1 MPALS
6 NITVFLISQICYTFF
21 YYYCAILIYF
31 NVRSTHFM
39 LFSSYILSNSVPCS
53 VQYVH
58 MSVSLLINNFNN
70 DLVDVHIFSRL
81 FNIMRIC
88 VSLFLGIHTSVCL
101 FLLSCIL
108 YSLLKLGVHNG
119 TRSLL

>member
-1 MPALS
+1 MHYCQYTVQYVGSVILGIVYTVYVRVDNDMPALS

-70 DLVDVHIFSRL
+70 DLVDLHIFSRL

-88 VSLFLGIHTSVCL
+88 VLLF
-101 FLLSCIL
+101 
-108 YSLLKLGVHNG
+108 
-119 TRSLL
+119 